1 MLQTPE
7 NYSCWFITCRY
18 KEAATDFLKLNPDS
32 KVGSPGFYQ
41 VLSRLSYFIS
51 ITHYVFSRDWIL
63 ESSYT
68 ILRDRGPVQHFPPHS
83 TFLPCWPWSIN
94 SCSPTRATWGTRSGW
109 LCSAG
114 NIQSSFITFPATST
128 TSSLI
133 QTSPETKI
141 PSGLHIITAMAKSW
155 YFTGPGLSTTN
166 FLEGWKE
173 FKQSI
178 VIKVII
184 DDFCNSVYDFL
195 LLQYSQEGWAEKAKP
210 QIHILSSQHDNKV
223 CYHFFWSLIAMMLI
237 L

>member
-63 ESSYT
+63 ELSYT
-68 ILRDRGPVQHFPPHS
+68 ILRDRGPVQRFPQHS
-83 TFLPCWPWSIN
+83 KFLPCWPWSII
-94 SCSPTRATWGTRSGW
+94 SCSPTRAMWETRSGW

-128 TSSLI
+128 ISSLI

-166 FLEGWKE
+166 FLERWKE
-173 FKQSI
+173 FEQNI
-178 VIKVII
+178 VIEVII
-184 DDFCNSVYDFL
+184 DDFL
-195 LLQYSQEGWAEKAKP
+195 
-210 QIHILSSQHDNKV
+210 
-223 CYHFFWSLIAMMLI
+223 
-237 L
+237 

>member
-7 NYSCWFITCRY
+7 NCSCWFIPAGTR
-18 KEAATDFLKLNPDS
+18 KQLQISWNWTQTAKLVVQVSIRFFRVFFEAWIHKPHF
-32 KVGSPGFYQ
+32 
-41 VLSRLSYFIS
+41 
-51 ITHYVFSRDWIL
+51 VFSRDWTL
-63 ESSYT
+63 ELSYT
-68 ILRDRGPVQHFPPHS
+68 ILKDRGPVQRFPQHS
-83 TFLPCWPWSIN
+83 RFLPCWPWSIN

-141 PSGLHIITAMAKSW
+141 LSGLHIITAMAKSW

-184 DDFCNSVYDFL
+184 DDFL
-195 LLQYSQEGWAEKAKP
+195 
-210 QIHILSSQHDNKV
+210 
-223 CYHFFWSLIAMMLI
+223 
-237 L
+237 